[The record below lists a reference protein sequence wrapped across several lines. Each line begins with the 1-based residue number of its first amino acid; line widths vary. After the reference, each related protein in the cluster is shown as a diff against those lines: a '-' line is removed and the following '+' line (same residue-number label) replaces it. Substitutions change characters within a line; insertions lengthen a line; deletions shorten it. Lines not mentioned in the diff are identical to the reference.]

1 MDIFDK
7 EMTRESIFRDR
18 NVLSPHYI
26 PDHLPFRDDEIERIM
41 KILAPA
47 LRKKRPSNLFIY
59 GKTGT
64 GKTATV
70 KHVMDKFDQAKE
82 KYNSLVDHIYI
93 NCRTYNRKYQVLL
106 KMAEFLY
113 PDENFMGFASTHLYD
128 RILSSISSG
137 DIVFITVLDEVD
149 QVKDIDDLLY
159 MLTRANDSIEKGHI
173 SIVGIS
179 NNVTFLEK
187 LDPRSKSTLM
197 QEEMVFAPYNA
208 IQLKAILAERAEL
221 AFKDGMC
228 EESALELAAAYA
240 AQESG
245 DARYALKLLL
255 KAGEIADE
263 KREAVTDKH
272 VKQARSAVEEDI
284 VMDLIQTL
292 PEHPSIVLYSIA
304 ELSKEGGRY
313 SRLAGISA
321 DLGDKVLFSGE
332 VYERYESICTKWNKK
347 PRSAR
352 WYREYLKELEMMG
365 LITMTISG
373 KGIRGNTQ
381 LIKLAYNPDKVIK
394 AIEKKFE

>member
-208 IQLKAILAERAEL
+208 IQLKAILAERAKL

-381 LIKLAYNPDKVIK
+381 LIKLAYNPDKVIR

>member
-208 IQLKAILAERAEL
+208 IQLKAILAERAKL

-313 SRLAGISA
+313 SRLAGISE

-381 LIKLAYNPDKVIK
+381 LIKLAYNPDKVIR